1 MPCCK
6 DRITVALEMPELE
19 VLGVEE
25 NADGVLVR
33 VKRWVDMAVC
43 SGCGKT
49 TDRIHSHWETK
60 VRDLPVLGR
69 KTMLVVMKRRFRCLN
84 GCSPFLEFFRDLEKG
99 KRQTKRYRNHLKAA
113 CRSTSISAAS
123 EKEEIGYKT
132 LDRLYYERAG
142 AKADGLMK
150 QSLPMVMGVDEF
162 SGKRGVR
169 MHVSIT
175 DLSGPCK
182 LWDVLKTKGCVE
194 FIDYFKGY
202 SREERMEV
210 KAIVHDMDLGLNSW
224 TKTMFPLAIHVIDK
238 FHLVRTLLKHQERVR
253 KAAYRGSRNILD
265 QKKIRSAYFLIR
277 KRSAK
282 MGEGQKTQLEELF
295 TISKSLKEAYDFK
308 EAFMEWYDRP
318 KRRADAE
325 SELYRLHDWLRSLP
339 HLKRFSWALTKW
351 RDEIL
356 NYFALTYSNGFTEGM
371 NNKIKT
377 VKRVGY
383 GFQNFDRFRA
393 RIVDECMA

>member
-1 MPCCK
+1 MPCYK

-25 NADGVLVR
+25 NEDGILVR

-43 SGCGKT
+43 SGCGQT

-69 KTMLVVMKRRFRCLN
+69 KTMLMALKRRFRCLN
-84 GCSPFLEFFRDLEKG
+84 GCPPFLEDFRDLEKG
-99 KRQTKRYRNHLKAA
+99 KRQTKRYRNHLKEA
-113 CRSTSISAAS
+113 CRSSSISVAS
-123 EKEEIGYKT
+123 QKEEIGYKI

-142 AKADGLMK
+142 AKADDLIK
-150 QSLPMVMGVDEF
+150 QPLPMVMGVDEF
-162 SGKRGVR
+162 SGKKGVR

-194 FIDYFKGY
+194 FIDHFKGY
-202 SREERMEV
+202 SMEERMEV

-224 TKTMFPLAIHVIDK
+224 TKAMFPSAVHVIDK
-238 FHLVRTLLKHQERVR
+238 FHLARTMLKHLERVR
-253 KAAYRGSRNILD
+253 KAAYRRSRSILD
-265 QKKIRSAYFLIR
+265 QKKIRSAYFLIKRR
-277 KRSAK
+277 KNK
-282 MGEGQKTQLEELF
+282 MSEKQKEQLEELF
-295 TISKSLKEAYDFK
+295 GISKFLKEAYAFK
-308 EAFMEWYDRP
+308 EAFMEWYDSP
-318 KRRADAE
+318 KRRTEAE
-325 SELYRLHDWLRSLP
+325 SGLCRLYEGLRHIP

-351 RDEIL
+351 WEEIL

-383 GFQNFDRFRA
+383 GYRNFDRFRA
-393 RIVDECMA
+393 RIVDECVA